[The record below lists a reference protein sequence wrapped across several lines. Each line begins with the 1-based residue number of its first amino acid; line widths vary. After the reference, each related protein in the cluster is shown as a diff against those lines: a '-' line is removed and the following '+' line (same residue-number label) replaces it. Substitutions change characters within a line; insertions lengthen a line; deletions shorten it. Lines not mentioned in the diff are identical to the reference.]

1 VIKSFFE
8 ILHAGIPE
16 GRVNMLSL
24 SNATIKVM
32 MAAVKSNPVPT
43 CSQHIC
49 EKWGIGLSRLRKSC
63 DTKAHGR
70 PAGKN

>member
-1 VIKSFFE
+1 
-8 ILHAGIPE
+8 
-16 GRVNMLSL
+16 MLSL

-32 MAAVKSNPVPT
+32 MAAVKANPVPT
-43 CSQHIC
+43 CSQHIG